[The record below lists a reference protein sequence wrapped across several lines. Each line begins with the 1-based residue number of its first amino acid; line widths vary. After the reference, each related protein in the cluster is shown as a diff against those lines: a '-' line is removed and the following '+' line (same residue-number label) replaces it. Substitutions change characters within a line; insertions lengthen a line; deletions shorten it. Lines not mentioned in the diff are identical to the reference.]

1 MLKKRKSQ
9 AGLAWADGEERA
21 RIEREGR
28 DTTGEGVKPKE
39 GRRAQEGKEGGRGIR
54 KGDTR
59 RMTRN
64 GRSTRESGWGREW
77 KRERQRENQ
86 GRKEGRVWEGDRR

>member
-1 MLKKRKSQ
+1 MRIRHACYGYVHKAGKRKGGVTLKKRKSQ

-54 KGDTR
+54 K
-59 RMTRN
+59 
-64 GRSTRESGWGREW
+64 
-77 KRERQRENQ
+77 
-86 GRKEGRVWEGDRR
+86 